1 MWIYVDVAKYVA
13 HTVSMVRKFFKLLSK
28 RHALQM
34 FENKKVL

>member
-1 MWIYVDVAKYVA
+1 
-13 HTVSMVRKFFKLLSK
+13 MVREFFKLLTE